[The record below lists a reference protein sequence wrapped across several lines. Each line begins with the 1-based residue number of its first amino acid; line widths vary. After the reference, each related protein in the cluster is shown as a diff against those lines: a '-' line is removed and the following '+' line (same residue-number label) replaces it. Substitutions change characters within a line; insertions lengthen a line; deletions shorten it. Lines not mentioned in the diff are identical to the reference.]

1 MQHVLYMQV
10 ILLLAVFFLLFRRI
24 LKLIRE
30 EYVSASKSEEA
41 ECQPESLHKM
51 VESRYGSTRK
61 KAHCC
66 VAQDY

>member
-1 MQHVLYMQV
+1 MQHVLDMQV
-10 ILLLAVFFLLFRRI
+10 ILLLAVFFLPFRRI

-51 VESRYGSTRK
+51 VESR
-61 KAHCC
+61 
-66 VAQDY
+66 